1 MSPPPPGPGEGVWRA
16 WGGEGLGRGL
26 EGLGKGLEG
35 LGKGLEGL
43 GRGLV
48 VEYYH
53 NIATFKY

>member
-1 MSPPPPGPGEGVWRA
+1 MGVWRA